1 MMSMKETAVN
11 KSSVTVSELAITGAC
26 IALTFVATGFI
37 NIRLPLPGNGG
48 LDRSGSLHPGQSAA
62 DRRGGSSGA
71 SCRRGSQKS
80 DCTAGRIKCVSC
92 KSYSAFRAGVQKMT
106 EEAEQH
112 VQDHDAR
119 TYAGSGKCPDG
130 QKPGVHKSGSGSG
143 IF

>member
-48 LDRSGSLHPGQSAA
+48 LDRSGSLHPVQSAA
-62 DRRGGSSGA
+62 DRPGLMNEIQEDYEK
-71 SCRRGSQKS
+71 QK
-80 DCTAGRIKCVSC
+80 
-92 KSYSAFRAGVQKMT
+92 QKMT